1 MSYPG
6 GKNGAGVYQ
15 SIINQMPPHEVYIEA
30 FLGGGAIMRNKRP
43 ARLNVGIDRDQAA
56 LVQTK
61 ARVLA
66 DLAISDDAPAGIAKI
81 DDRAAIVKSSD
92 VPSRIAENDDARFSF
107 VAGDAIE
114 YLRTYPFQG
123 GELVYCDPP
132 YMHDTRKV
140 LDLYEYEMTDADHA
154 ALLDVLC
161 ALPCMVMLSGYHT
174 EFYEDRLQGWH
185 SIQFQAMTRSGEQ
198 ATEWLW
204 MNFAPPVEL
213 HDYGFLGSNFRER
226 ERIKRKKDRWTAR
239 LERMPLLE
247 RQAMLAA
254 IREAW
259 PAAASPFPAMLESD
273 TARKSD
279 DRISY
284 R

>member
-15 SIINQMPPHEVYIEA
+15 SIINQMPPHDVYIEA
-30 FLGGGAIMRNKRP
+30 FLGGGAILRNKRP
-43 ARLNVGIDRDQAA
+43 ARLNIGIDRDQAA
-56 LVQTK
+56 LAQTK
-61 ARVLA
+61 ARVSA
-66 DLAISDDAPAGIAKI
+66 GIAISDD
-81 DDRAAIVKSSD
+81 RATIVKSSG
-92 VPSRIAENDDARFSF
+92 VSGCIAENDDARFSF

-114 YLRTYPFQG
+114 YLRSYPFQG
-123 GELVYCDPP
+123 RELVYCDPP

-140 LDLYEYEMTDADHA
+140 LNLYEYEMTDADHA

-185 SIQFQAMTRSGEQ
+185 NIQFQAMTRSGEQ

-213 HDYGFLGSNFRER
+213 HDYGFLGSDFRER
-226 ERIKRKKDRWTAR
+226 ERIKRKKQRWTAR
-239 LERMPLLE
+239 LENMPLLE

-259 PAAASPFPAMLESD
+259 PAEASSFPAMLESG
-273 TARKSD
+273 TTKNND
-279 DRISY
+279 DRI
-284 R
+284 

>member
-15 SIINQMPPHEVYIEA
+15 SIINQMPPHDVYIEA

-43 ARLNVGIDRDQAA
+43 ARLNIGIDLDRMA
-56 LVQTK
+56 LAQTK
-61 ARVLA
+61 ARVTA
-66 DLAISDDAPAGIAKI
+66 GLAISDDAMGPIAKYG
-81 DDRAAIVKSSD
+81 
-92 VPSRIAENDDARFSF
+92 DARFTF
-107 VAGDAIE
+107 EAGNAIE
-114 YLRTYPFQG
+114 YLSRYRFHG

-140 LDLYEYEMTDADHA
+140 LDLYNYEMTDADHA

-161 ALPCMVMLSGYHT
+161 GLPCMVMLSGYFT
-174 EFYEDRLQGWH
+174 EFYKDRLNGWH
-185 SIQFQAMTRSGEQ
+185 SIQFQAMTRGGEP

-204 MNFAPPVEL
+204 MNFAPPIEL

-239 LERMPLLE
+239 LEKMPLLE

-254 IREAW
+254 IRDAW
-259 PAAASPFPAMLESD
+259 PAAASSNPAMLESD
-273 TARKSD
+273 TAVSD
-279 DRISY
+279 DATNQPTSWAG
-284 R
+284 